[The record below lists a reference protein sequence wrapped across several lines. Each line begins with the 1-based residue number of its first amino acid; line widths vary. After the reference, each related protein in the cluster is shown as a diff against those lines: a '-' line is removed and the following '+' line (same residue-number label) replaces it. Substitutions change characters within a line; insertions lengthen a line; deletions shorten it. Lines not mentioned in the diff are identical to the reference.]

1 MPTLHEK
8 AAAFAAMH
16 RGRDII
22 VLPNAW
28 DPGSAVLMAEAGFLA
43 IATTSAGVAF
53 TQGLPDGQRI
63 DRERMLALAGQIAAA
78 VDVPV
83 SADLEAGY
91 GPRPDDVAATVR
103 GALAAGLVGC
113 NIEDSSGDASRP
125 LFELPLAVER
135 IHAGHE
141 AARGAARDFVLN
153 ARVDPYLVRR
163 GQDTENF
170 AEAVRRANAYR
181 AAGADCLFV
190 PGPADLETITRLAR
204 EIDGPLNVLGARG
217 GQGGLVVADLARVGV
232 RRVSIGG
239 SLSLAVLGFV
249 RQALAEMRERG
260 TFSYAAGALS
270 NAEANRLMLSRA
282 GRR

>member
-28 DPGSAVLMAEAGFLA
+28 DSGSAVLMAEAGFPA

-63 DRERMLALAGQIAAA
+63 DRECMLALAGQIAAA
-78 VDVPV
+78 VEVPV

-91 GPRPDDVAATVR
+91 GPRPEDVAATVR
-103 GALAAGLVGC
+103 GAIAAGLVGC
-113 NIEDSSGDASRP
+113 NIEDSSGVASRP
-125 LFELPLAVER
+125 LFDLP
-135 IHAGHE
+135 
-141 AARGAARDFVLN
+141 
-153 ARVDPYLVRR
+153 
-163 GQDTENF
+163 
-170 AEAVRRANAYR
+170 
-181 AAGADCLFV
+181 
-190 PGPADLETITRLAR
+190 
-204 EIDGPLNVLGARG
+204 
-217 GQGGLVVADLARVGV
+217 
-232 RRVSIGG
+232 
-239 SLSLAVLGFV
+239 LAVLGFV